1 MRMKYDE
8 RLDYLNSIKL
18 LKEKYKDVIEI
29 ESGYE
34 IEYLPGKEKNLFE
47 LKNEIEDAKQRLYT
61 CIVFFICLGWL
72 NIYCI

>member
-8 RLDYLNSIKL
+8 RLDYLNSIKI

-47 LKNEIEDAKQRLYT
+47 LK
-61 CIVFFICLGWL
+61 
-72 NIYCI
+72 